1 MSSSYTSSIYNMR
14 TCKLPAVGDIITFNS
29 VWQLNVLTNY
39 DDHFPNGVV
48 TSKKKYRELNLEY
61 QKNSL
66 TLFGTLAYPLSVNP
80 SYVDEQTIFIV
91 RWATKDPD
99 LAKSYR
105 YINEEWFYNSS
116 FIIVSKA

>member
-1 MSSSYTSSIYNMR
+1 MR

-80 SYVDEQTIFIV
+80 NYVDEQTIFIV

>member
-1 MSSSYTSSIYNMR
+1 MR

-48 TSKKKYRELNLEY
+48 TSKKKYRELSGEFATH
-61 QKNSL
+61 SL
-66 TLFGTLAYPLSVNP
+66 TLFGTLAYPLNTG
-80 SYVDEQTIFIV
+80 EQYIGDQTVYIV
-91 RWATKDPD
+91 RWATVDKE
-99 LAKSYR
+99 LAKSYK

-116 FIIVSKA
+116 FLIVSRA

>member
-1 MSSSYTSSIYNMR
+1 MSSSLSLSTYIMRVSS
-14 TCKLPAVGDIITFNS
+14 LPNVGDIITFNS
-29 VWQLNVLTNY
+29 VWQLNVLSNY

-61 QKNSL
+61 QNNAL
-66 TLFGTLAYPLSVNP
+66 TLFGTLAYPLSVP
-80 SYVDEQTIFIV
+80 AGVVDDQLIFIV
-91 RWATKDPD
+91 RWATKDPN